1 MEERMEERAEKRIG
15 EQRKRHGCCHGHGGS
30 DCGKGG
36 EGKGHC
42 HGKRNGGGCEH
53 GHGTGE
59 GNESGGG
66 KGHCHGKRNEGGC
79 GHGHGAGEKDKG
91 SCSQEGEAADS
102 PAAEA

>member
-1 MEERMEERAEKRIG
+1 MEERMGARAEERVR
-15 EQRKRHGCCHGHGGS
+15 EQGKRHGCCHGHGGS

-42 HGKRNGGGCEH
+42 HGKGNGDGC

-59 GNESGGG
+59 GNESGEG
-66 KGHCHGKRNEGGC
+66 KGHCHGKRNGGSC
-79 GHGHGAGEKDKG
+79 EHGHGTGEGKKG
-91 SCSQEGEAADS
+91 CCSQEGEAADS